1 MFSITTTDLVPLT
14 VLLLPVNTS
23 GEFDDYPIYKNI
35 AEKYPEVLSIYKE
48 ACNIGWFGVC
58 STLLLETGSE
68 ELPYIILF
76 GSKETDNTRWTS
88 IIPVLEVV
96 LNKFV
101 SICSSLDTLHDIGV
115 VIVPTTIEEGE
126 KASDLI
132 TDYLYGLSRGRTIHV
147 YLQSLY

>member
-1 MFSITTTDLVPLT
+1 MFTVTTTDLVPLT
-14 VLLLPVNTS
+14 ILLLPVNTS
-23 GEFDDYPIYKNI
+23 GEFEKFPIYETIK
-35 AEKYPEVLSIYKE
+35 EKYPKVFGIYKE
-48 ACNIGWFGVC
+48 ACSIGWFGVC
-58 STLLLETGSE
+58 STLLLETGSK
-68 ELPYIILF
+68 ELPYIVLF
-76 GSKETDNTRWTS
+76 GSKEADSTRWTS

-132 TDYLYGLSRGRTIHV
+132 TDYMYGLSRNRTIHI